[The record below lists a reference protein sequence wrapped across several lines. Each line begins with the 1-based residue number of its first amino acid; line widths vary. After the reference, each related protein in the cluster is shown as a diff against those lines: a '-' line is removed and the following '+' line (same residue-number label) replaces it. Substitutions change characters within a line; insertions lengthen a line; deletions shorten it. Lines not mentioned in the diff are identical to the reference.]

1 MSKKLFFLLM
11 LLISLSVA
19 VSGCAEGPMWRSGK
33 LSPWARNK
41 WAAEEQ
47 IADTLFVRKQRMTES
62 VNSVLH
68 APIDEQ
74 ERVADELAEIVH
86 RDPVL
91 LLRLH
96 GVKLLGELNCP
107 SALETLKTISRDYN
121 TDVRLAAIKA
131 WENKPTEH
139 SIPQLQEMI
148 GSDTNVDV
156 RLAAT
161 RAVGTF
167 SGTQA
172 VQALSLALNDP
183 DPALQLRATES
194 LQSVTGEPLG
204 RNVVAWQEFV
214 KQYTASAI
222 PDAPDQNGG
231 SSVARR
237 PGGSISPR

>member
-1 MSKKLFFLLM
+1 MSKNLVLLLFA
-11 LLISLSVA
+11 ISFPVVLA
-19 VSGCAEGPMWRSGK
+19 GCAEGPMWRSGK

-41 WAAEEQ
+41 WAAEEK
-47 IADTLFVRKQRMTES
+47 IADTLFVRKQRMSES

-68 APIDEQ
+68 APQDEQ
-74 ERVADELAEIVH
+74 QKVAEELAEVVH

-107 SALETLKTISRDYN
+107 SAVETLKTISRDYN

-131 WENKPTEH
+131 WEQKPAEF

-194 LQSVTGEPLG
+194 LQRVTGEPLG
-204 RNVVAWQEFV
+204 RDVVAWQEFV
-214 KQYTASAI
+214 KQFSAAAI
-222 PDAPDQNGG
+222 PDAAAEAGG
-231 SSVARR
+231 SSIARR
-237 PGGSISPR
+237 SGDSNSQR